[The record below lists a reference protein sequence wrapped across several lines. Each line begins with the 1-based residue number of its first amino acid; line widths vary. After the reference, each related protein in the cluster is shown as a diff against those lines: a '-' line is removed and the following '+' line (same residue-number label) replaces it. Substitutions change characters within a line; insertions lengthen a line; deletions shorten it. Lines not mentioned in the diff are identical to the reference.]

1 MNNFQKMVEDVM
13 VSLEESNTFKCETR
27 SDLKKVAKAL
37 VETDGNIPNFQKY
50 DLASKHWKS
59 AEKFI

>member
-1 MNNFQKMVEDVM
+1 MNNFQNKVEDLID
-13 VSLEESNTFKCETR
+13 SIELSNSFKCETR

-37 VETDGNIPNFQKY
+37 VETNGTIPDFQKY

-59 AEKFI
+59 AKKFI

>member
-1 MNNFQKMVEDVM
+1 MNKFQAMVEDVM
-13 VSLEESNTFKCETR
+13 ESVDESNSFKCETR

-37 VETDGNIPNFQKY
+37 VETNGDIPNFEKY

-59 AEKFI
+59 AKKFI

>member
-1 MNNFQKMVEDVM
+1 MNKFQKKIEVVM
-13 VSLEESNTFKCETR
+13 ESLEESNSFKCQTR
-27 SDLKKVAKAL
+27 SDLRKVAKAL
-37 VETDGNIPNFQKY
+37 VKTNETIPDFKKY

>member
-1 MNNFQKMVEDVM
+1 MNSFQQKVGDVM
-13 VSLEESNTFKCETR
+13 ESIEVSNSFKCETR
-27 SDLKKVAKAL
+27 RDFKKVAKAL
-37 VETDGNIPNFQKY
+37 VETDGTIPDFKKY

>member
-1 MNNFQKMVEDVM
+1 MNNFQNKVEDVM
-13 VSLEESNTFKCETR
+13 NSIEESNSFRCESR

-37 VETDGNIPNFQKY
+37 VETNGNIPDFKKY

-59 AEKFI
+59 AKKYI

>member
-1 MNNFQKMVEDVM
+1 MNKFQKKVEDVM
-13 VSLEESNTFKCETR
+13 YSIEEANSFKCETR

-37 VETDGNIPNFQKY
+37 VETNGAVPDFKKY